1 MYVRLRREETMV
13 PVLMLF
19 VIMLATIVTNKFVL
33 GFIAWVLW
41 VAAYVTFGAFKD

>member
-1 MYVRLRREETMV
+1 MV

-19 VIMLATIVTNKFVL
+19 AVLLAAFVTNKFVM
-33 GFIAWVLW
+33 GFIAWMLW